1 MKTKCL
7 LFFVTLFIVL
17 LTSCSA
23 DPDIED
29 MGLGNTTG
37 GGDPKTENN
46 SARAITRPIS
56 NSSLSTGIGNTG
68 GGGVA
73 GDK

>member
-29 MGLGNTTG
+29 MGV
-37 GGDPKTENN
+37 
-46 SARAITRPIS
+46 
-56 NSSLSTGIGNTG
+56 GNTG

-73 GDK
+73 GDKSTSFSATSNNSSKTTEIKPIVD

>member
-29 MGLGNTTG
+29 MGLGNTGG

-46 SARAITRPIS
+46 NSGVITKPTS
-56 NSSLSTGIGNTG
+56 NSSLNMGVGNTTG
-68 GGGVA
+68 S
-73 GDK
+73 GDPKDK